1 MNLYS
6 NPYCWTPQ
14 LGQSKVRINRLQIAI
29 RGPFGMFCR
38 TLCDF
43 HEIYKSIF
51 NSPLQFLEYFFCCTA
66 KVLYLLTTTQL
77 LFPWCSM
84 VKINDL
90 NDHWSKRSLLWSTAF
105 LSIFNPM
112 VTRRLATSPFL
123 RTSPCSPHVLT
134 QAPTSTQDIL
144 KNLFPPMG
152 EGGLQPPS
160 CFLQL
165 WETLAGLV
173 YGAMA

>member
-38 TLCDF
+38 TLFCDF

-51 NSPLQFLEYFFCCTA
+51 NSPLQFLEYFFAAQQKHFTCW
-66 KVLYLLTTTQL
+66 LQL

-84 VKINDL
+84 VKLNDL
-90 NDHWSKRSLLWSTAF
+90 NDHWSKRSLLCLFCLLGGRGAPHPLPINF
-105 LSIFNPM
+105 YPSIHCSIENWNP
-112 VTRRLATSPFL
+112 
-123 RTSPCSPHVLT
+123 H
-134 QAPTSTQDIL
+134 PTND
-144 KNLFPPMG
+144 F
-152 EGGLQPPS
+152 
-160 CFLQL
+160 
-165 WETLAGLV
+165 
-173 YGAMA
+173 